1 MVVATAACGA
11 LSGSNV
17 AATAAAEFYALAFS
31 PDSKQLVASWSD
43 GQRHQLRFYDPRTG
57 ELTRSIRTPRLVED
71 IDYSS
76 QGNLVATVQNMRA
89 STFRIE
95 IWDAMEGE
103 VVAGRQVT
111 NVSPL
116 SYNRVAFLPLFS
128 SLAIAR
134 ANAPTLVWNYETS
147 TRWPLQNGWFSIAAA
162 DGGRLLAY
170 SRHRAID
177 VVRVE
182 NRRLIS
188 TIDGSRWGGGMPGP
202 MAFGPP
208 RLLAVIADD
217 EVEIWQP
224 IRNERLLRMHAG
236 QFSVR
241 SLAFQQRPA
250 RVAATTTEPAVH
262 VWDARTGE
270 LLRKLKDE
278 GIGRFEDVAV
288 APRSPLLAASKRS
301 IFGGSIFVWN
311 MNTGKLIRQIK

>member
-1 MVVATAACGA
+1 
-11 LSGSNV
+11 
-17 AATAAAEFYALAFS
+17 
-31 PDSKQLVASWSD
+31 
-43 GQRHQLRFYDPRTG
+43 
-57 ELTRSIRTPRLVED
+57 
-71 IDYSS
+71 
-76 QGNLVATVQNMRA
+76 
-89 STFRIE
+89 
-95 IWDAMEGE
+95 
-103 VVAGRQVT
+103 
-111 NVSPL
+111 
-116 SYNRVAFLPLFS
+116 
-128 SLAIAR
+128 
-134 ANAPTLVWNYETS
+134 
-147 TRWPLQNGWFSIAAA
+147 
-162 DGGRLLAY
+162 
-170 SRHRAID
+170 
-177 VVRVE
+177 
-182 NRRLIS
+182 
-188 TIDGSRWGGGMPGP
+188 MPGP